1 MWELGLFVSIIVS
14 SGFASLFTV
23 TLVEEIDDHT
33 ILGALK
39 PLMEI
44 RFMSKFVTKKIP
56 PQLRLSL
63 SLTTFTYLVFS
74 PKIIL
79 LFSSLKNS

>member
-1 MWELGLFVSIIVS
+1 MWEFGLFVSIIVS

-23 TLVEEIDDHT
+23 ALAGEIDDHT
-33 ILGALK
+33 ISGALK

-44 RFMSKFVTKKIP
+44 RFISNFVTKKIP

-63 SLTTFTYLVFS
+63 SLTTFTYLMFS
-74 PKIIL
+74 PKRIL
-79 LFSSLKNS
+79 LFC